1 LLDNGKI
8 TGVNLSIPGFQEDD
22 ADWGQKAAMRSL
34 NGCMIL
40 PVFKIKKQSQ
50 LRRAA

>member
-1 LLDNGKI
+1 MP
-8 TGVNLSIPGFQEDD
+8 TGGRSVTYRK
-22 ADWGQKAAMRSL
+22 AAAMRSL
-34 NGCMIL
+34 NGCMIV